1 MTIIL
6 KSLDVPQFIDRLIVD
21 EGLNFSV
28 HERSIHKVGDV
39 RDEAA

>member
-6 KSLDVPQFIDRLIVD
+6 NSLDVSQFIDHLIVD
-21 EGLNFSV
+21 ERPNFSV